1 MYMLLFMPSSFRP
14 ATTAT
19 QLNKT
24 QLVDTSI
31 ARVIFNVFNIINSPI
46 YALKC
51 NPGLTFGSCSTP
63 PYIFLLLSLGIRLWK
78 PDWFTHFSGWIDH
91 LYIDGSAMDSN
102 DLNLNV
108 SCNHANGDSVGMS
121 GKGKTRWE
129 RWLGMALGT
138 RGETYG
144 LEWLWGGGR
153 INGHWAEPCFSP
165 SADKARELPCWFLHV
180 HTLACSISCC
190 KLYTILPESCLL

>member
-1 MYMLLFMPSSFRP
+1 MIYRILIAIILKNAFIMKIVKLRCSSMYMLLFMPSSFRP

-121 GKGKTRWE
+121 GKGKNT
-129 RWLGMALGT
+129 LGKMAWNGFGDEGRDIRPRMALG
-138 RGETYG
+138 RRENKRA
-144 LEWLWGGGR
+144 LS
-153 INGHWAEPCFSP
+153 WA
-165 SADKARELPCWFLHV
+165 LLL
-180 HTLACSISCC
+180 TISR
-190 KLYTILPESCLL
+190 